1 MWIGGF
7 MGAVYRRKK
16 RSCPLCKPN
25 KVGREPARSPKERQ
39 LLDAMDKEIDEI
51 MMQKIREEDDE

>member
-1 MWIGGF
+1 

-16 RSCPLCKPN
+16 RSCPMCKPN
-25 KVGREPARSPKERQ
+25 KMGIAPARSYKERQ
-39 LLDAMDKEIDEI
+39 LLDAMDKEIDET